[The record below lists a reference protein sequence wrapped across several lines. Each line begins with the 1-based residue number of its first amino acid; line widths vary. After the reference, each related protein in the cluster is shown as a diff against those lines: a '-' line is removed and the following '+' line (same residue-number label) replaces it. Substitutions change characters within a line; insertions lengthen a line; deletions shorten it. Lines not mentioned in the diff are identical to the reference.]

1 MTIATEM
8 IFMFLEKYLN
18 SFYTEDDGSEEE
30 TATLEFEDENAF
42 LDFEVR
48 FNEMII
54 NLAEFDNFGG
64 GAFVSTIRGDFATL
78 TLYFYEDEGVTVCTK
93 SFIISY

>member
-1 MTIATEM
+1 MIIATEM

-18 SFYTEDDGSEEE
+18 SFYAEDDGNEEE
-30 TATLEFEDENAF
+30 TATLEFKDENAF
-42 LDFEVR
+42 LDFEIR